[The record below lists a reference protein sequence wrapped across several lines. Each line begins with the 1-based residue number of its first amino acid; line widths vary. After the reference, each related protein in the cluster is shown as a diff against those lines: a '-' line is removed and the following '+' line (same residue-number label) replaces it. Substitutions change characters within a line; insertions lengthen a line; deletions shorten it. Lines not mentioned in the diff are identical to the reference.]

1 MDLLRNQEE
10 MEQNHMK
17 EMGDRISTMFG
28 WEKGNMVID
37 KKEMEGYI
45 KTRASYNYR
54 KTLS

>member
-28 WEKGNMVID
+28 WEKGNMVVD

-45 KTRASYNYR
+45 RTRASWNYR